1 MKFSMDAKKLLDYLD
16 DISLKGKYYGGNV
29 SSNAKNG
36 SLSDY
41 AVLSYDSALGVMSIM
56 NASMSVACRIN
67 HWFTDDDRGL
77 RQSLWSSGMCVVDI
91 PAMVKHLKVFNGDV
105 RVEVGDYITISQE
118 GKKASMSMVLNHP
131 HMEAVTRISN
141 YDMQQ
146 LTGVTIEGTPR
157 VDVTFGNVE
166 YECKLCTIETDMLEA
181 SRVCDVVNNAKYK
194 FEYTSGD
201 KLTISSTKSDI
212 DYVSLDVD
220 LLEATGDPATVEF
233 TGPFSKFM
241 SGAVTIYMKDDCPIL
256 FASTNRMLIKA
267 PYLSR

>member
-16 DISLKGKYYGGNV
+16 DISLKGKYYGGTV
-29 SSNAKNG
+29 ASNAKNG

-41 AVLSYDSALGVMSIM
+41 AVLSYDSTMGVISIM
-56 NASMSVACRIN
+56 NASMSVACRID
-67 HWFTDDDRGL
+67 HWFTDDEG
-77 RQSLWSSGMCVVDI
+77 SAGMCVVDI

-105 RVEVGDYITISQE
+105 CVEVGDYITISQE

-141 YDMQQ
+141 YDMLQ
-146 LTGVTIEGTPR
+146 LTGPVVEGSPS
-157 VDVTFGNVE
+157 VGGVKFGNVE

-194 FEYTSGD
+194 FEYTDGD

-212 DYVSLDVD
+212 DYVSLDID
-220 LLEATGDPATVEF
+220 LIEAVGDPATVEF

-241 SGAVTIYMKDDCPIL
+241 SGAVTIYMKDDSPIL
-256 FASTNRMLIKA
+256 FGSTNRMLIKA